1 MASLVKQSKSQ
12 CPDSKIILS
21 GYSQGGEVVHS
32 AVSSSGFDA
41 SSVAG
46 AVLFGDPE
54 KTAPLTGIPAANVL
68 EICADGDGVCNGSF
82 AISAAHLSY
91 GSNAEQAAQFAE
103 KVSGVSKTS

>member
-1 MASLVKQSKSQ
+1 MASPSLVKQSKSQ

-21 GYSQGGEVVHS
+21 GYSQGGEAVHS

-41 SSVAG
+41 SSVTG

-82 AISAAHLSY
+82 TISAAHLSY
-91 GSNAEQAAQFAE
+91 GSNVEQGGAVCGE
-103 KVSGVSKTS
+103 G